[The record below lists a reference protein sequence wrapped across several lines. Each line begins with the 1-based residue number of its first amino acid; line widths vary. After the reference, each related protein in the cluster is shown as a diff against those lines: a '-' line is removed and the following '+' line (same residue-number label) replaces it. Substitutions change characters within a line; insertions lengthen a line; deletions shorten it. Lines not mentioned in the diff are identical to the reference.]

1 MFWFILLPAIFIS
14 TLLCASLCVVASDS
28 DQIIEDITRGVHYS
42 RPQGA

>member
-1 MFWFILLPAIFIS
+1 
-14 TLLCASLCVVASDS
+14 VVASDS